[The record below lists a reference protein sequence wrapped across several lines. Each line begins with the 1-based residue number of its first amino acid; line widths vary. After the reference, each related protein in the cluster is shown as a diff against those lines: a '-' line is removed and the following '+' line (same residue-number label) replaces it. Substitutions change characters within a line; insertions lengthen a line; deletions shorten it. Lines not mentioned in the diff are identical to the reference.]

1 MKYGNIMQNSMLITV
16 MWSKSN
22 QKNFNMADVCFFAK
36 RKQLYLGCGLSY
48 PDDIWHADRPSEES
62 DITRSD
68 VEVKLSTATIILKI
82 DKTSYLRRE

>member
-1 MKYGNIMQNSMLITV
+1 
-16 MWSKSN
+16 
-22 QKNFNMADVCFFAK
+22 
-36 RKQLYLGCGLSY
+36 LSY

-82 DKTSYLRRE
+82 DKTSYLHREWSDVGEMWHADAEWHDNYGDEVKIETEKDDGLKPKIAHWSCR